1 MENVKTVDET
11 TEVNKDLL
19 NSEKNEKEKN
29 FDTNKSAQKPTSL
42 KFQHFESFTKKA
54 LENNGSQTNKNESS
68 KENKVYDIN
77 IIKHK
82 TYLMNFS
89 SFKSFPKI
97 QPRYSNNYNN
107 DNIKDNRQR
116 SLNTWSN
123 VRAKLSNINKD
134 KNRSKIS
141 MEIRNRNMGKKKLND
156 KNIFKSSFKIIKI
169 KSKTPNQTYANKNNE
184 STDTNYTINKSRNQ
198 KNMLLPK
205 TQSNSQNVEGYL
217 GRKDLNGVPYTFEP
231 IMLFHNDYSNK
242 SEKKRHEI
250 VMDEFIRLRQYIER
264 QPENKLKFIKE
275 FLKKY
280 YVEYEK
286 YTDDQLSSLCDFICY
301 HDKIAISSILKPY
314 LNIKDMISE
323 LIENIDKTNEM
334 LGIKKNNKENEIK
347 EEEETFDVEGGIDKY
362 IKESND
368 NCLITV
374 KKFENEEQ
382 QNLNRY
388 SSPNLRE
395 NEKNNYKAICENK
408 RKENVIKYL
417 NKKYNNNRYESNIAD
432 EEEALKEVKIKLRD
446 LSHQKKLFVP
456 DKNYSYRYDLIINDM
471 NKEMVVLKNN
481 LEKRLFFQKFPKRN
495 IYKSTKNNNLNM
507 TSKNIIMFSQ
517 YNKRPKDLNKI
528 EEIINKVIAD
538 NKMNTF
544 SNGYINLPKDDS
556 SQNNRAN
563 TQTNS
568 LGKYS
573 MDEIKKR
580 LYYNPMKIK
589 FDLKE
594 VRRNNKLTEY
604 YALKLAKHNKF
615 LKDLNDNSYFKDKN
629 TENKENNEN
638 KENKESEKKIL
649 NYV

>member
-1 MENVKTVDET
+1 MENVKTVEET
-11 TEVNKDLL
+11 TEVNKELL
-19 NSEKNEKEKN
+19 KNEKNEKENN
-29 FDTNKSAQKPTSL
+29 FDANKSSQKPTSL
-42 KFQHFESFTKKA
+42 KFQHFENFTKKA
-54 LENNGSQTNKNESS
+54 LENNSSQKNKNEPS
-68 KENKVYDIN
+68 KENKIHNMD

-89 SFKSFPKI
+89 SLKSFPTI
-97 QPRYSNNYNN
+97 QPRYKNANT
-107 DNIKDNRQR
+107 KGNRYK
-116 SLNTWSN
+116 SLNTWTN
-123 VRAKLSNINKD
+123 TRAKLSTMNKD

-141 MEIRNRNMGKKKLND
+141 LEIRNRNMRKKKLSD
-156 KNIFKSSFKIIKI
+156 KNEEKNFKSSFKIIKI

-184 STDTNYTINKSRNQ
+184 STDTNYTNNKSRNQ
-198 KNMLLPK
+198 KNLLLPK

-231 IMLFHNDYSNK
+231 IMLFNNDYSNK

-250 VMDEFIRLRQYIER
+250 ILDEFTRLRQYIER
-264 QPENKLKFIKE
+264 QPTNKLKFIKE

-286 YTDDQLSSLCDFICY
+286 YSDDQLSSLCDFICY
-301 HDKIAISSILKPY
+301 HNKIAISSILKPY
-314 LNIKDMISE
+314 LNMKDMISE

-334 LGIKKNNKENEIK
+334 LGIKKNNKNNEIK
-347 EEEETFDVEGGIDKY
+347 EEEETFDIEGISKY
-362 IKESND
+362 IKEDND
-368 NCLITV
+368 NCLITI
-374 KKFENEEQ
+374 KQFDNEEQ

-395 NEKNNYKAICENK
+395 NEKNNYKAIREKN

-417 NKKYNNNRYESNIAD
+417 NKKYNNNRYESNIAE

-456 DKNYSYRYDLIINDM
+456 DKNYSVRYDLIINDM
-471 NKEMVVLKNN
+471 NKEMKILKNN
-481 LEKRLFFQKFPKRN
+481 LEQRLFFQKFPKRN
-495 IYKSTKNNNLNM
+495 IYNSTKNNNLNIN
-507 TSKNIIMFSQ
+507 SRNKIMFSQ

-528 EEIINKVIAD
+528 EEIINKVIVD
-538 NKMNTF
+538 NKIN
-544 SNGYINLPKDDS
+544 SIYNGYINLPKDDS
-556 SQNNRAN
+556 NQNTNAN
-563 TQTNS
+563 IHTHTNS

-594 VRRNNKLTEY
+594 VKKNNKLTEY

-615 LKDLNDNSYFKDKN
+615 LKDINDNSYFKNKN
-629 TENKENNEN
+629 I
-638 KENKESEKKIL
+638 ENKESEKKIL

>member
-1 MENVKTVDET
+1 MENVQTVDET
-11 TEVNKDLL
+11 TEVNKDFLKD
-19 NSEKNEKEKN
+19 EKNDKENN
-29 FDTNKSAQKPTSL
+29 FNPNKSAQKPASL
-42 KFQHFESFTKKA
+42 KFQHFENFTKKA
-54 LENNGSQTNKNESS
+54 LKNNSSQTNKNEPI
-68 KENKVYDIN
+68 KENKMYNMD

-82 TYLMNFS
+82 TYLSNFS
-89 SFKSFPKI
+89 SLKSFPTI
-97 QPRYSNNYNN
+97 QPRYKHTNT
-107 DNIKDNRQR
+107 KDNRNK
-116 SLNTWSN
+116 SLNTWTN
-123 VRAKLSNINKD
+123 TRAKLSNINKD
-134 KNRSKIS
+134 KNRTKIS
-141 MEIRNRNMGKKKLND
+141 LDIINRNMRRKKLND
-156 KNIFKSSFKIIKI
+156 KIEEKNFKSSYKIIKL
-169 KSKTPNQTYANKNNE
+169 KSKTPNQTYTANKNNE
-184 STDTNYTINKSRNQ
+184 STDTNYIINKSRNQ
-198 KNMLLPK
+198 KNILIPK
-205 TQSNSQNVEGYL
+205 TQSNSQNIEGYL

-231 IMLFHNDYSNK
+231 IMLFNNDYSNK

-250 VMDEFIRLRQYIER
+250 ILDEFTRLRQYIER
-264 QPENKLKFIKE
+264 QPINKLKFIKE

-280 YVEYEK
+280 YIEYEK

-323 LIENIDKTNEM
+323 LVENIDKTNEM
-334 LGIKKNNKENEIK
+334 LGIKKNNKDKDNEIK
-347 EEEETFDVEGGIDKY
+347 EEEETFDVERLGKY
-362 IKESND
+362 LKEDND

-374 KKFENEEQ
+374 KQFDNEDPQ
-382 QNLNRY
+382 ILNRY
-388 SSPNLRE
+388 SSPNLKE
-395 NEKNNYKAICENK
+395 NEKNNYKAICENN
-408 RKENVIKYL
+408 RKETVIKYL
-417 NKKYNNNRYESNIAD
+417 NKKYNNNRYESSIAE

-456 DKNYSYRYDLIINDM
+456 DKNYPFRYDLIINDM
-471 NKEMVVLKNN
+471 NKEMNILKNN
-481 LEKRLFFQKFPKRN
+481 LEQRLFFQKFPKRN
-495 IYKSTKNNNLNM
+495 IYNLTKANSNNLNM
-507 TSKNIIMFSQ
+507 TSRNKIMFSQ

-538 NKMNTF
+538 NKINSI

-556 SQNNRAN
+556 NQNNRVN

-594 VRRNNKLTEY
+594 VRKNNKLTEY

-615 LKDLNDNSYFKDKN
+615 LKDLNDNSYFKNKN
-629 TENKENNEN
+629 IEK
-638 KENKESEKKIL
+638 KESEKKIL